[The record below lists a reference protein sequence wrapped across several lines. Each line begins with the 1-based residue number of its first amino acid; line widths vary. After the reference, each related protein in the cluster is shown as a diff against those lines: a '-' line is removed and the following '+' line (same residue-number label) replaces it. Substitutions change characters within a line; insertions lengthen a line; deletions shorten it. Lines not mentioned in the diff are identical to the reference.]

1 MNQRRQ
7 FLSTLALLVTVAGG
21 SVLGQVKSPQQQVPP
36 QEYAKALEA
45 PERVA
50 RLQVAKVIATL
61 ELKPGMK
68 VADLGATMLT
78 DSTEGERIEIAGR
91 VIDGDG
97 APVIDAVIEIWQADA
112 SGIYRTQAQAG
123 EFTGWGRQPMS
134 EAGAYS
140 FKTIKPGRV
149 AGPDGKLMAPHIS
162 LWVVARGINIG
173 LQTRLYFEDEAEA
186 NATDW
191 VLSRIPSPAR
201 RKTLIAR
208 KEAGEMPRYVL
219 DIRLQ
224 GENETVFFDL

>member
-1 MNQRRQ
+1 
-7 FLSTLALLVTVAGG
+7 
-21 SVLGQVKSPQQQVPP
+21 
-36 QEYAKALEA
+36 
-45 PERVA
+45 
-50 RLQVAKVIATL
+50 
-61 ELKPGMK
+61 
-68 VADLGATMLT
+68 
-78 DSTEGERIEIAGR
+78 
-91 VIDGDG
+91 
-97 APVIDAVIEIWQADA
+97 
-112 SGIYRTQAQAG
+112 
-123 EFTGWGRQPMS
+123 MS

-149 AGPDGKLMAPHIS
+149 AGPDGKPMAPHIS